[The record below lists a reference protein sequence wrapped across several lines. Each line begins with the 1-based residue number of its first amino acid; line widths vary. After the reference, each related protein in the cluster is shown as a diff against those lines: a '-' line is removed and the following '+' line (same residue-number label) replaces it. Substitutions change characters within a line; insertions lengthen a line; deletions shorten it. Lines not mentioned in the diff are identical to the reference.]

1 MMAYV
6 WLHTLQLHSGLARPL
21 MLTVIRNKQ
30 KHPSVSR
37 VPLGSR
43 ASRGSQDLLV
53 TQVSCREW
61 GKKVSKETL
70 GCQDQQALRGKG
82 DLLDFQDRRAFWDQ
96 KEILWVNIHHSG
108 VRGGQSVAESW
119 LNALLCLCDAAWQ
132 GPPGQKGD
140 RGSIGETGLRGLTG
154 QRGPPGPP
162 GIGAPGPPG
171 RQGNA
176 GVPGQRGSPGK
187 PGESIWK
194 RPGLEQTGVDQDLSC
209 QSACCF
215 RWKGRSRWNQD
226 IPRRP
231 RTERRERLIW
241 KSRTWRWDRLNQN
254 NTINHLWK

>member
-1 MMAYV
+1 MRRV
-6 WLHTLQLHSGLARPL
+6 GQKGEEGNPGVPGPPGSEGKGGPPGFPGPKGILGLKGNPVSECSSFRCG
-21 MLTVIRNKQ
+21 RG
-30 KHPSVSR
+30 SVSR
-37 VPLGSR
+37 WIL
-43 ASRGSQDLLV
+43 
-53 TQVSCREW
+53 TQCFVMS
-61 GKKVSKETL
+61 
-70 GCQDQQALRGKG
+70 
-82 DLLDFQDRRAFWDQ
+82 
-96 KEILWVNIHHSG
+96 
-108 VRGGQSVAESW
+108 
-119 LNALLCLCDAAWQ
+119 LCDAAWQ

-176 GVPGQRGSPGK
+176 GVPGQRGSSGK
-187 PGESIWK
+187 PGESRWK
-194 RPGLEQTGVDQDLSC
+194 RPGLEQTGVEQDLSC

-241 KSRTWRWDRLNQN
+241 KSRTWRWDRMD
-254 NTINHLWK
+254 HLWKSKLQN